1 MPIQSTVYQALFVM
15 PDDIDVERRTAKD
28 VLLDWNSR
36 NGRKQEIHL
45 SPVDAA
51 HVDLGRS
58 GLEEEIDIVVGTF
71 WTEIDDATTGDTS
84 LSEAVRSLAI
94 DGEIPS
100 MVGFSERDIPAERLN
115 PEEYTELQE
124 FRDDCRETGYFTYT
138 SREEYENQLAQALTR
153 TMDGILSSSE
163 SFEEKSDDPSEYDP
177 EVDHERLQ
185 LSSSVHYDQD
195 ERNIERI
202 IDHFQET
209 GVEPPYRV
217 LDAGCGYG
225 TVTQS
230 RFGEDERF
238 DVVAIDDMES
248 VLRIAQDQY
257 TAPNIEYRWMDVNN
271 VDGADLGKFDLV
283 FVSYLFHHI
292 TNQESVLSL
301 LWERVQE
308 GGALMVRSCDDG
320 QHFHYPP
327 NEDMEWIVNFTDKIP
342 GSSDRTHGRRLPTH
356 LKRLSPAPADMW
368 LDLKNYHTVGR
379 DSTERR
385 DYWTVFHSNR
395 LYYAKLRAEREEA
408 TRDDERLYEDMAE
421 QMQQQEENIIE
432 NEYVFDAKSVPVVVG
447 VK

>member
-1 MPIQSTVYQALFVM
+1 MPIESTVYQVLLVM
-15 PDDIDVERRTAKD
+15 PDDIEGERRVAKD

-36 NGRKQEIHL
+36 NGQKQEIHL

-58 GLEEEIDIVVGTF
+58 GLQEEIDIILGTF
-71 WTEIDDATTGDTS
+71 WTMVDDATTGNTS

-94 DGEIPS
+94 DEGVPS

-115 PEEYTELQE
+115 PEEYAELQE
-124 FRDDCRETGYFTYT
+124 FRDDCRATGYFTYT
-138 SREEYENQLAQALTR
+138 SGEEYENQLTEALTR
-153 TMDGILSSSE
+153 TMDRLLSSSE
-163 SFEEKSDDPSEYDP
+163 NFSEKSDDPSQYDP

-185 LSSSVHYDQD
+185 LSSSIHYDQD

-202 IDHFQET
+202 IDYFQNE
-209 GVEPPYRV
+209 GAEPPYRV

-230 RFGEDERF
+230 RFGEDDRF
-238 DVVAIDDMES
+238 DVLAIDDVS
-248 VLRIAQDQY
+248 DVLKIAKDQY
-257 TAPNIEYRWMDVNN
+257 SAENIEYRWMDVNN
-271 VDGADLGKFDLV
+271 VSGADFGKFDLV

-301 LWERVQE
+301 LWDRVRE
-308 GGALMVRSCDDG
+308 DGALMVRSCDDG

-327 NEDMEWIVNFTDKIP
+327 NEDMEWIVDITDKIP

-356 LKRLSPAPADMW
+356 IKRLSPAPADMW
-368 LDLKNYHTVGR
+368 LDLENYHTVGKN
-379 DSTERR
+379 SSERR
-385 DYWTVFHSNR
+385 EYWEVFHSNR
-395 LYYAKLRAEREEA
+395 SFYAKDHAERTA
-408 TRDDERLYEDMAE
+408 TREDQRRYEDMAE
-421 QMQQQEENIIE
+421 RMQQSKENIVE

-447 VK
+447 IK